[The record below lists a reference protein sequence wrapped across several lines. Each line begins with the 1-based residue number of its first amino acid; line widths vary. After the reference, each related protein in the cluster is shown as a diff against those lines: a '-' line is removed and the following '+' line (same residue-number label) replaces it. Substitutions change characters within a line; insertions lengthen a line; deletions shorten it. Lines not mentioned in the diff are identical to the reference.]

1 MTEQELINLGF
12 KKIIVKNEESDNGYD
27 YYYYVMDIIEGL
39 SLTSI
44 ADDEVENDAWYVMNH
59 EWPNAKIKDV
69 TSIKNLAD
77 LAKTWKS

>member
-1 MTEQELINLGF
+1 MTEQELIDLGF
-12 KKIIVKNEESDNGYD
+12 KKIIVKNEESGNGYD
-27 YYYYVMDIIEGL
+27 YYYYVVDIMEGL

-44 ADDEVENDAWYVMNH
+44 ADDEVEDNTWYVMNH

-69 TSIKNLAD
+69 GSIKNLAD